1 MKRVKMP
8 ATIDSLEDMLDYI
21 INGLSGI
28 EADKKLINQ
37 IRLSCEE
44 VLVNVISYAY
54 QDTAGYVEITCEI
67 SKDKG
72 EVFIQFVD
80 EGMPYNPLLNT
91 DPDIDAPIE
100 DRSIGGLGVYLYKT
114 IMDKVT
120 YERKDEKN
128 ILTFIKKLER
138 NDQLGCTGEQ

>member
-8 ATIDSLEDMLDYI
+8 ATLDSLEDMLDYI
-21 INGLSGI
+21 VNGLSEI

-54 QDTAGYVEITCEI
+54 QNEVGYVEIICEI
-67 SKDKG
+67 PTKNG
-72 EVFIQFVD
+72 EIFIQFVD
-80 EGMPYNPLLNT
+80 EGVPYNPLLNP

-100 DRSIGGLGVYLYKT
+100 DRSIGGLGIYLYKT

-120 YERKDEKN
+120 YERKDDKN
-128 ILTFIKKLER
+128 ILTFIKKL
-138 NDQLGCTGEQ
+138 DLCS

>member
-8 ATIDSLEDMLDYI
+8 ATLDSLEDMLDYI

-28 EADKKLINQ
+28 EADKKLANQ

-54 QDTAGYVEITCEI
+54 QDATGYVEIICEI
-67 SKDKG
+67 PTDNG
-72 EVFIQFVD
+72 EIFIQFVD
-80 EGMPYNPLLNT
+80 EGMPYNPLLNP

-120 YERKDEKN
+120 YERKDERN
-128 ILTFIKKLER
+128 ILTFIKKLDSH
-138 NDQLGCTGEQ
+138 N

>member
-8 ATIDSLEDMLDYI
+8 ATLDSLEDMLDYI

-28 EADKKLINQ
+28 ETDKKLVNQ

-54 QDTAGYVEITCEI
+54 QDAAGYVEIICEI
-67 SKDKG
+67 PTNKG
-72 EVFIQFVD
+72 EIFIQFVD
-80 EGMPYNPLLNT
+80 EGVPYNPLLNP
-91 DPDIDAPIE
+91 DPDLDSPIE

-128 ILTFIKKLER
+128 ILTFIKKLESR
-138 NDQLGCTGEQ
+138 N